1 MRRGSTLAWAALL
14 CLALA
19 AGPARADDD
28 DDGGSPG
35 GGASSGGASSGGAS
49 SGSASSGDASGSASD
64 GGGARGTAA
73 TGGAPSTG
81 SFVNDLRSV
90 FGLGTPVAPPSPPP
104 RPAPRPAAP
113 PAPARAAS
121 VPNEITAIGVDAAPR
136 ARLVAAGFTIL
147 EERPAGLLPGSLLRL
162 GLPRGMTAAA
172 ARDLAR
178 GLAQAARFDLTHL
191 YRAGADAA
199 AVPVVADPAS
209 GACGGAPVGVIDTGV
224 DPAHPALAGRP
235 VEQAVRRAA
244 GRQPA
249 ATAHGTAVAAL
260 LSAALGDTPILVVD
274 AFHRRPDGDAADA
287 FDIAAA
293 LALLAERG
301 VRVANLSFAGPA
313 NEVLGLATER
323 AAAGGMLMAAAVGN
337 DGPNSPPRYPAAY
350 PWVVAVTAV
359 DGQRRPFVR
368 AARGSH
374 LAFAAPG
381 VGLPAP
387 GRDAA
392 RLSGT
397 SYAVPWVTAAF
408 AVAMAGRDREAALLH
423 LARSATDLGPPGRDA
438 TFGWGLIRPEP
449 CGATTEAAAQ
459 PSMR

>member
-1 MRRGSTLAWAALL
+1 MRRGVRAALL

-19 AGPARADDD
+19 LALAGAPARADDD
-28 DDGGSPG
+28 DGGGGG
-35 GGASSGGASSGGAS
+35 GGAAGGG
-49 SGSASSGDASGSASD
+49 GSAGGSAGEGGSSD
-64 GGGARGTAA
+64 GGGTRGTTAL
-73 TGGAPSTG
+73 GAPSTG

-90 FGLGTPVAPPSPPP
+90 FGMGTPAPPP
-104 RPAPRPAAP
+104 RPAQPQRPAQQQPP
-113 PAPARAAS
+113 PAAARATS
-121 VPNEITAIGVDAAPR
+121 LPNEITAIGVDAAPR
-136 ARLVAAGFTIL
+136 ARLIAAGFTIV
-147 EERPAGLLPGSLLRL
+147 EEQPAGLLPGSLLRL
-162 GLPRGMTAAA
+162 GVPRGMTPAA

-178 GLAQAARFDLTHL
+178 GLAPAARFDLTHL
-191 YRAGADAA
+191 YRPGAEAS
-199 AVPVVADPAS
+199 AVPAADRSA
-209 GACGGAPVGVIDTGV
+209 GACGGSPVGVIDTGV

-235 VEQAVRRAA
+235 IEQAVRRGA

-249 ATAHGTAVAAL
+249 STAHGTAVAAL
-260 LSAALGDTPILVVD
+260 LSAALGDTPLLVVD

-313 NEVLGLATER
+313 NEVLSLATER
-323 AAAGGMLMAAAVGN
+323 ASAGGMLLAAAVGN

-359 DGQRRPFVR
+359 DAQRRPFVR

-387 GRDAA
+387 GRDTS

-397 SYAVPWVTAAF
+397 SYAVPSVTAAF
-408 AVAMAGRDREAALLH
+408 AVAMAGRDRDAALLH
-423 LARSATDLGPPGRDA
+423 LARTATDLGPPGRDP
-438 TFGWGLIRPEP
+438 TFGWGLIRTEP

-459 PSMR
+459 PSIR